1 MLGDKTPMPNRM
13 KLQPNWQP
21 KPGLP
26 RTRQSELGLSVFLQ
40 TKLQRSPSRLRVQ
53 VISSHPRRK
62 SRSSQ
67 WRKICQGKSVR
78 EVKTS
83 RENFH
88 QFRFSF
94 LIYSGKYLQVGGH
107 FQAVCHDLSK
117 PQSLNN
123 GRRSRGT
130 HRLDAHA
137 LFAAGLP
144 PSSVI
149 RYQLEQWS
157 SSHKHTSGEFYSR
170 WMAHVALA
178 VSLSLSSI
186 YLHMLGGL
194 RPLL

>member
-1 MLGDKTPMPNRM
+1 MNDAHTHTHILRASRRESPLCNVRAYVCPCATADRGQHGRLRSKSRM
-13 KLQPNWQP
+13 A
-21 KPGLP
+21 
-26 RTRQSELGLSVFLQ
+26 RYRQEGSQGQVSEGKYAKEKALE
-40 TKLQRSPSRLRVQ
+40 KSRLREK
-53 VISSHPRRK
+53 ISISFG
-62 SRSSQ
+62 SA
-67 WRKICQGKSVR
+67 
-78 EVKTS
+78 
-83 RENFH
+83 F
-88 QFRFSF
+88 F

-178 VSLSLSSI
+178 VSLSLSFI
-186 YLHMLGGL
+186 HLHMLGGL